1 MILAE
6 ADETAGSHAEEDEN
20 YFVSMTDMMVGI
32 LFIFIIML
40 MVFAL
45 NFQQQTDKTE
55 TLTQQQREQIEKAQE
70 LARQIAQLQVKIDGE
85 VAQINRADMART
97 KLLETIRDRLND
109 ENPELKVTISSAT
122 GVLRLGEQA
131 IEFASDDSTLNRTAS
146 SNVDT
151 LSRVLLD
158 ILPAYA
164 ACPPGASCSTGSG
177 YMVETVFIEGH
188 TDNTGQDSLNWQLST
203 QRAVNTYRRIVEN
216 FPGLRDL
223 KNSTDREILSVSGYS
238 STRPASARADS
249 EGRKINRRIDLRFVM
264 EADREKRLNE
274 VTSLLDQMR
283 VQVEELQESA
293 RNGLSKAP
301 QAEPEARHER

>member
-6 ADETAGSHAEEDEN
+6 AEAAAGSHAEDDEN
-20 YFVSMTDMMVGI
+20 YFISMTDMMVGI

-70 LARQIAQLQVKIDGE
+70 LARQIAQLQIKIDGE
-85 VAQINRADMART
+85 VDQINRADMART
-97 KLLETIRDRLND
+97 RLLETIRDRLND
-109 ENPELKVTISSAT
+109 EKPELKVTISSAT

-131 IEFASDDSTLNRTAS
+131 IEFASDDSRLDKTAS

-164 ACPPGASCSTGSG
+164 ACPLAASCPTGSG
-177 YMVETVFIEGH
+177 YMVETVFVEGH
-188 TDNTGQDSLNWQLST
+188 TDNTGEDKRNWQLSAE
-203 QRAVNTYRRIVEN
+203 RAVNTYRQIVEN

-223 KNSTDREILSVSGYS
+223 KNSANREILSVSGYS
-238 STRPASARADS
+238 STRPASDREDS
-249 EGRKINRRIDLRFVM
+249 EGRKMNRRIDLRFVM

-283 VQVEELQESA
+283 LQVEELQKSA
-293 RNGLSKAP
+293 RNGLSKGPRLEGAGAP
-301 QAEPEARHER
+301 